1 MYLNTKSAI
10 VFIASIVASKSQFLS
25 DVSLPEPEVH
35 SFMGM
40 SQVNNLDTKIW
51 TLDEFQQLSSRDE
64 LDCVATTEFDP
75 ALWDCRET
83 DPRDI
88 RLDEFDCWLE
98 DDFSNFDCEED
109 RRDEWVCDEE
119 LQPDANLSELL
130 LTDGN
135 EGRSSGSSGGE
146 GGSNGESRQRESN
159 TPSSSEMKGNSERSG
174 EHSTPSGEGKGEG
187 KGEHSS
193 IESGAYPS
201 SGYFSS
207 TLFAAFSAYAILMI

>member
-130 LTDGN
+130 TDVN
-135 EGRSSGSSGGE
+135 EGGSSGSSGRE
-146 GGSNGESRQRESN
+146 GSSDREGSSGREGSSNGESRQRESN
-159 TPSSSEMKGNSERSG
+159 SSSSSEMKGNSERSG
-174 EHSTPSGEGKGEG
+174 EHS
-187 KGEHSS
+187 S

-201 SGYFSS
+201 SGHFSS
-207 TLFAAFSAYAILMI
+207 TLFAAFSAYAILMV